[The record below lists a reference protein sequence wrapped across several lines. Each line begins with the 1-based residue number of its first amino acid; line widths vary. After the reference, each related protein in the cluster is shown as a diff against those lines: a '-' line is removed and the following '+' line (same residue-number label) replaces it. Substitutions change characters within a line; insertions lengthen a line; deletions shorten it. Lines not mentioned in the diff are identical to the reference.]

1 MDKKYESFSL
11 IKNNL
16 LMGHNFFW
24 LQMSAKNERR
34 SSNKSASASACGIFF
49 KMLSACA
56 SESAVFWDQRK
67 LKRNVF

>member
-34 SSNKSASASACGIFF
+34 SSNKSASEIFF

-56 SESAVFWDQRK
+56 SESAVFWDQRE